1 MLGMAS
7 ASRPIGPLSTFQA
20 VLDVVRAIP
29 SGCTASYADVAELAI
44 GSRRAARTVGWA
56 LSGCPEDVPWWR
68 IVRSTGELPGV
79 SDRAQARLLRAEGTV
94 VRRIKRVPST
104 GNAGATKA
112 VYGVVVSHHRDMRPH
127 MRYTRAALRRHVPE
141 RSVADA

>member
-7 ASRPIGPLSTFQA
+7 VPQPIAPRSTFQA
-20 VLDVVRAIP
+20 VLNVVRAIP

-94 VRRIKRVPST
+94 VRRVKGRRST
-104 GNAGATKA
+104 GNFATKP
-112 VYGVVVSHHRDMRPH
+112 VYGVVVSHHPDMRQH
-127 MRYTRAALRRHVPE
+127 MRYRRAALGRELQE
-141 RSVADA
+141 RGVADA